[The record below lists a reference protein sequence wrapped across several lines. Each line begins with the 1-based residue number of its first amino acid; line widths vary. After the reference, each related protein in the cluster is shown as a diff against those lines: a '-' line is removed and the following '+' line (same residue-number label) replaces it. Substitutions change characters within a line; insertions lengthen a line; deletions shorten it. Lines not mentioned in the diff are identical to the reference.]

1 MFTKKYYTDT
11 SMTLPDLKGSRSLYL
26 TLYDAEHPDSF
37 LACAKI
43 HEIKPKTGVA
53 RFEHDGI
60 RGHISIQQMSPF
72 PPATLAVKLS
82 GLHDVAG
89 SFHIHQF
96 PVPTRH
102 ELSDVTCSET
112 GGHFNPYNVDK
123 SASPG
128 VATGSVDQYEVGDLS
143 GKFGD
148 LKGRE
153 RVQGT
158 FVDPSL
164 CLWGPNSVLG
174 RSVVIHHSPKPSRW
188 VCTNIELAS
197 ADMMTAVATFTYP
210 VGGRIVFR
218 QELDNELADTMV
230 YVEGLVYTDGTKN
243 NSRDHRWHVHT
254 DIPGKDYFNWTG
266 RCLSAGSHFNPYRI
280 TEDSK

>member
-1 MFTKKYYTDT
+1 MFTKKYYSDT
-11 SMTLPDLKGSRSLYL
+11 SMSLPDLKGSRSLYL
-26 TLYDAEHPDSF
+26 TLYDADHPDSF
-37 LACAKI
+37 LSCAQI
-43 HEIKPKTGVA
+43 QEISPKTGVA

-60 RGHISIQQMSPF
+60 RGHIKIRQVSPF
-72 PPATLAVKLS
+72 HPAILSVKLR

-102 ELSDVTCSET
+102 DQDHVTCSQT
-112 GGHFNPYNVDK
+112 GGHFNPYNIDK
-123 SASPG
+123 SSSPST
-128 VATGSVDQYEVGDLS
+128 ATGTVDQYEVGDLS

-148 LKGRE
+148 LTGRE

-164 CLWGPNSVLG
+164 CVFGKNSVVG
-174 RSVVIHHSPKPSRW
+174 RSIVIHHSPVPSRW
-188 VCTNIELAS
+188 VCANIELEHRP
-197 ADMMTAVATFTYP
+197 MMTAVATFTYP
-210 VGGRIVFR
+210 VGGRVMFR
-218 QELDNELADTMV
+218 QEMDNPLGDTSV
-230 YVEGLVYTDGTKN
+230 FVEGLVYTDGTKN
-243 NSRDHRWHVHT
+243 YTADHRWHVHT

-280 TEDSK
+280 TEDKR

>member
-1 MFTKKYYTDT
+1 MFTKKYYSDT
-11 SMTLPDLKGSRSLYL
+11 SMSLPDLQGSRSLYL

-43 HEIKPKTGVA
+43 NEIKSKRGVA
-53 RFEHDGI
+53 KFEHDGI
-60 RGHISIQQMSPF
+60 RGHISISQASPF
-72 PPATLAVKLS
+72 HPAILDVELG

-89 SFHIHQF
+89 SFHIHEF

-102 ELSDVTCSET
+102 ELDDVTCAQT

-123 SASPG
+123 STSPG

-153 RVQGT
+153 RVQGK

-164 CLWGPNSVLG
+164 NLWGPNSVLG
-174 RSVVIHHSPKPSRW
+174 RSVVIHHSPVPSRW
-188 VCTNIELAS
+188 VCTNIELEGS
-197 ADMMTAVATFTYP
+197 NMMTAVVTFTYP
-210 VGGRIVFR
+210 IGGRIIFR
-218 QELDNELADTMV
+218 QELDNDQADTMV

-243 NSRDHRWHVHT
+243 FTRDHRWHVHN